1 MSPRYVVP
9 RRLLALGL
17 LGTTLL
23 AFGGVGAGAVP
34 RYKDAVAEL
43 LHLAWV
49 QKSDVGRT
57 VSLLLALVGLV
68 MLTAAWWRL
77 RHVLER
83 VSPRTVLLVAGV
95 WSLPMILGTPL
106 FSRDVYAYGGQG
118 NLVAG
123 GIDPYEYG
131 PGALVGKW
139 SFGVDDVWRFSP
151 SPYGPVWLWLSGRVV
166 ATSQDHVVPSV
177 VMFRGL
183 AILGLLM
190 CAWAL
195 PRLARAHGVLPQRAL
210 WLGLANPFVLIHSVG
225 GAHNDA
231 LMVGL
236 LLVGLALVTSHPTAL
251 RLSAAA
257 VLITLAALVKL
268 PAIAALGFLP
278 MLLPGWWA
286 RLRAAGLVSGVAAGT
301 AVGVTAAT
309 GLGWGWVHTVGG
321 GEGPLSIFSPITG
334 VGVLV
339 ENALQGLGL
348 VEGSGETTRFVF
360 GGAFAL
366 AGLVALTLLLRAHHL
381 GPMRALGLTMV
392 AVVAL
397 APIVQP
403 WYLMWGLVLLAAVGG
418 QRVLLALGAL
428 SVVLCLTLLPNGRSL
443 VRPPFY
449 GVPLL
454 AAVAFAFWEVRRS
467 AEVVL
472 QDVAPPAAEEPP
484 QTAAPAPAEPSAPAL

>member
-9 RRLLALGL
+9 RRLLLLGL

-49 QKSDVGRT
+49 QKSGVGRG
-57 VSLLLALVGLV
+57 VSLALALLGLV
-68 MLTAAWWRL
+68 LLTAAWWRL
-77 RHVLER
+77 RHVLDR
-83 VSPRTVLLVAGV
+83 ISPRTIALIAGL
-95 WSLPMILGTPL
+95 WSLPLVLGTPL
-106 FSRDVYAYGGQG
+106 FSRDVYAYAGQG
-118 NLVAG
+118 NLVFG

-151 SPYGPVWLWLSGRVV
+151 SPYGPVWLWLSGQVV
-166 ATSQDHVVPSV
+166 GLSPNHVVPTV
-177 VMFRGL
+177 VMFRLL

-190 CAWAL
+190 TAWAL
-195 PRLARAHGVLPQRAL
+195 PRLAAAHGVLPQRAL

-231 LMVGL
+231 LMIGL
-236 LLVGLALVTSHPTAL
+236 LLVGLALVTGHPTAL
-251 RLSAAA
+251 RLAAA
-257 VLITLAALVKL
+257 TALITVAALVKL
-268 PAIAALGFLP
+268 PAVAALGFLP
-278 MLLPGWWA
+278 MLLPGWRA
-286 RLRAAGLVSGVAAGT
+286 RLRAGALVAAVASTT

-309 GLGWGWVHTVGG
+309 GLGWGWVYTLGDDQ
-321 GEGPLSIFSPITG
+321 GPLSIFSPLTG
-334 VGVLV
+334 VGVLA
-339 ENALQGLGL
+339 ENTLEGLGL
-348 VEGSGETTRFVF
+348 VDGSGGATRIVF
-360 GGAFAL
+360 AVGLAL
-366 AGLVALTLLLRAHHL
+366 TGLVALTLLLRAHHL

-392 AVVAL
+392 AIVAL

-418 QRVLLALGAL
+418 ERVLLALGAL

-472 QDVAPPAAEEPP
+472 HDLEPDPTPTEPPANVA
-484 QTAAPAPAEPSAPAL
+484 

>member
-17 LGTTLL
+17 LGTSLL

-34 RYKDAVAEL
+34 RYRDAVAEL
-43 LHLAWV
+43 LHLDWV
-49 QKSDVGRT
+49 QRSPTGRGA
-57 VSLLLALVGLV
+57 SLLLALAGLV

-83 VSPRTVLLVAGV
+83 VAPRTVLLVAGV
-95 WSLPMILGTPL
+95 WSLPMLLGTPL

-118 NLVAG
+118 NLVVG

-139 SFGVDDVWRFSP
+139 SFGVDDMWRFTP
-151 SPYGPVWLWLSGRVV
+151 SPYGPLWLWLSGRVV
-166 ATSQDHVVPSV
+166 ALSQDHVVPSV

-183 AILGLLM
+183 AVLGLLM

-210 WLGLANPFVLIHSVG
+210 WLGLANPFVLIHGVG

-231 LMVGL
+231 LMIGL
-236 LLVGLALVTSHPTAL
+236 LLVGLALVTDRPTAP
-251 RLSAAA
+251 RLAAAA

-286 RLRAAGLVSGVAAGT
+286 RARVAALVAAVAGTT

-309 GLGWGWVHTVGG
+309 GLGWGWVHTIGG
-321 GEGPLSIFSPITG
+321 GGGPLSIFSPITG
-334 VGVLV
+334 VGVLT
-339 ENALQGLGL
+339 EKALQSLGL
-348 VEGSGETTRFVF
+348 VDGSGEATRFVL
-360 GGAFAL
+360 GGGLAL

-443 VRPPFY
+443 IRPPFY

-472 QDVAPPAAEEPP
+472 HDAPVTAEPVAREVEPPAPVA
-484 QTAAPAPAEPSAPAL
+484 

>member
-17 LGTTLL
+17 LGSGLL

-34 RYKDAVAEL
+34 RYRDAVAEL
-43 LHLAWV
+43 LHLDWV
-49 QKSDVGRT
+49 QRSAVGRG
-57 VSLLLALVGLV
+57 VSLGLALLGLLL
-68 MLTAAWWRL
+68 LTGAWWRL

-83 VSPRTVLLVAGV
+83 VSPRTVLVVAGV
-95 WSLPMILGTPL
+95 WSVPMLLGTPL
-106 FSRDVYAYGGQG
+106 FSRDVYAYAGQG
-118 NLVAG
+118 NLVYG
-123 GIDPYEYG
+123 GIDPYAYG

-139 SFGVDDVWRFSP
+139 SFGVDDMWRFTP
-151 SPYGPVWLWLSGRVV
+151 SPYGPVWLWLSGHVV
-166 ATSQDHVVPSV
+166 GLSPDHVVPTV
-177 VMFRGL
+177 VMFRAL
-183 AILGLLM
+183 AVLGVLM
-190 CAWAL
+190 SGWAL

-231 LMVGL
+231 LMIGL
-236 LLVGLALVTSHPTAL
+236 LLVGLALVTGHPTAL
-251 RLSAAA
+251 RLSGAA
-257 VLITLAALVKL
+257 VLIALAALVKL
-268 PAIAALGFLP
+268 PAIAAIGFLP

-286 RLRAAGLVSGVAAGT
+286 RVRAGLLVGAVAAAT
-301 AVGVTAAT
+301 AVGVTTAT

-321 GEGPLSIFSPITG
+321 GEGPLSIFSPVTG
-334 VGVLV
+334 VGVLT
-339 ENALQGLGL
+339 ENLLQGLGL
-348 VEGSGETTRFVF
+348 VDGSGEATRYVL
-360 GGAFAL
+360 FAGL
-366 AGLVALTLLLRAHHL
+366 AVAGLVALTLLLRAHHL

-418 QRVLLALGAL
+418 ERVLLALGAL

-467 AEVVL
+467 AEQVL
-472 QDVAPPAAEEPP
+472 HEVEPP
-484 QTAAPAPAEPSAPAL
+484 ETPAVEPVA